1 MIPGLK
7 LTKDLPEY
15 HQNGKCPMLDIQV
28 WLEEKQG
35 FCKIRHTFYQKPT
48 TSPLVFHASGAHS
61 WRSKLITLAEELR
74 RRFLHMDA
82 DHTWE
87 DQRFVLSDFI
97 QKMTDSGYD
106 HLTRSEV
113 IKSAAK
119 KFYRQL
125 MEQESGGKRLYRS
138 AEDMAAARRL

>member
-1 MIPGLK
+1 
-7 LTKDLPEY
+7 
-15 HQNGKCPMLDIQV
+15 
-28 WLEEKQG
+28 
-35 FCKIRHTFYQKPT
+35 
-48 TSPLVFHASGAHS
+48 
-61 WRSKLITLAEELR
+61 
-74 RRFLHMDA
+74 MDA

-87 DQRFVLSDFI
+87 EQKVVLSDFL

-119 KFYRQL
+119 KFYHQL

-138 AEDMAAARRL
+138 AVDMAAARRLKDITNKAWF